1 MKLTEEYIKSK
12 EFNQNDL
19 FRHIAQNTKEQQIC
33 ILNKLDAIYKTKC
46 LEIRKIKGSD
56 TANLHTLFSN
66 GLLDNTAYKD
76 TENDVMDEF
85 LNQKAAKENPQ
96 DKELQN
102 LYSIR
107 KYFKYDEF
115 EQYCLK
121 NKIQKNELE
130 YYKQVEIRKDSFRDK
145 ILSVI
150 KINKVNK

>member
-1 MKLTEEYIKSK
+1 MKFTEEYIKSE
-12 EFNQNDL
+12 EFNQKDL
-19 FRHIAQNTKEQQIC
+19 FTHIAQNTKEQQIL
-33 ILNKLDAIYKTKC
+33 ILNKLDALYKIKC

-66 GLLDNTAYKD
+66 GLLDNTAYKG

-85 LNQKAAKENPQ
+85 LNQKAAKENLQ

-115 EQYCLK
+115 EQYCTK
-121 NKIQKNELE
+121 NKIQKNELD
-130 YYKQVEIRKDSFRDK
+130 YFKQVEIRKESFRDK

-150 KINKVNK
+150 KIKK